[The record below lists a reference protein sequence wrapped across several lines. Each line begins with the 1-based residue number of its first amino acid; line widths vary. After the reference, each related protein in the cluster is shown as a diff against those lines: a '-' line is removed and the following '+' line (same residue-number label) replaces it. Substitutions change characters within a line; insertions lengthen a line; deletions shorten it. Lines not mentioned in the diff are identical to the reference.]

1 MNRRI
6 VTAAMAISMSV
17 FASQAL
23 AQAFA
28 PAATTGPNATSTT
41 TSMPA
46 AHGKQISFHLRNDS
60 AAAVT
65 IQAGDQQMTVAAGKS
80 ISLKLATGTVV
91 TTTSGTAHV
100 AAGGVLATVD
110 SNLSGNTLVIS

>member
-6 VTAAMAISMSV
+6 LTAAMALLLSV
-17 FASQAL
+17 PASQAL
-23 AQAFA
+23 AQAFSSN
-28 PAATTGPNATSTT
+28 PATGPNATNTAQ
-41 TSMPA
+41 MPK
-46 AHGKQISFHLRNDS
+46 GKQISFHLRNDS
-60 AAAVT
+60 NAAVT
-65 IQAGDQQMTVAAGKS
+65 IQAGDQQMTVAPGKS
-80 ISLKLATGTVV
+80 INLKLATGTQV

>member
-6 VTAAMAISMSV
+6 VTAAMALSMSV
-17 FASQAL
+17 FASQAF

-28 PAATTGPNATSTT
+28 PAATGPNATNTST
-41 TSMPA
+41 MPA
-46 AHGKQISFHLRNDS
+46 AKGKQISFHLRNDS
-60 AAAVT
+60 AAAIT
-65 IQAGDQQMTVAAGKS
+65 IQAGDQQMTIAAGKS
-80 ISLKLATGTVV
+80 VNLKLAAGTVV

-100 AAGGVLATVD
+100 AAGGTLATVD